1 MNDSKLKDALRSY
14 YAADAAS
21 PDASARKRTLLLVE
35 AEAARA
41 CGGTREADYIPL
53 WRFVAS
59 QARFVRPWAWMLQIA
74 LLACMLVLVGEIG
87 PHSGS
92 PIVVMAASALSVA
105 IAAPSVFKSFETRVC
120 EMEYSC
126 RFSCVQVLASRLLLF
141 GLADVLWITLAVA
154 AVPTLAG
161 IDALRV
167 LLYACTPFFCSCAA
181 CFYALAAEHGV
192 PPLVRGCV
200 SRRMGRGAHGLH
212 GARRPG
218 GVKAHALRLRR
229 PLATPVKGGALAL
242 LLHACNIERRT
253 RNEHGTQ
260 A

>member
-21 PDASARKRTLLLVE
+21 PNASARKRTLLLVE

-41 CGGTREADYIPL
+41 CGGAREADYIPL

-59 QARFVRPWAWMLQIA
+59 QVRFVRPWAWMLQIA

-92 PIVVMAASALSVA
+92 P

-154 AVPTLAG
+154 TVPTLAG

-167 LLYACTPFFCSCAA
+167 LLYACTPFFCSCAT
-181 CFYALAAEHGV
+181 CFYAARRLPGNSLVASVAPAMSVLAALWLLSATF
-192 PPLVRGCV
+192 PLWYEGASLAVWVAALMASMALAALEASRLMRCV
-200 SRRMGRGAHGLH
+200 SGGLSPH
-212 GARRPG
+212 LS
-218 GVKAHALRLRR
+218 KAAL
-229 PLATPVKGGALAL
+229 
-242 LLHACNIERRT
+242 
-253 RNEHGTQ
+253 
-260 A
+260 